1 MTNPL
6 VLYLDVPFVTFRES
20 QAREMG
26 KTYPVP
32 PPATVYGMLLSLV
45 GETDVYRHCGVKLAI
60 AMLST
65 PKKSRILRQMRRFKN
80 ANFSHPENVNPCYQ
94 EILSNLKCLIW
105 VRSDGEKIQPSLRER
120 IQLAFD
126 HPELVR
132 RFGCLF
138 LGESDQ
144 LIKTIKLVSA
154 DYPEEMRQWVI
165 RDDKG
170 MLRLP
175 YWVDHVGSSNTQF
188 LRYRIEEMSKLPPPD
203 LAWTMIQSR
212 KRQVSLMGKRI

>member
-1 MTNPL
+1 MITPL

-20 QAREMG
+20 HAREMG

-45 GETDVYRHCGVKLAI
+45 GETDVYRHCGVELAI
-60 AMLST
+60 AMLSN
-65 PKKSRILRQMRRFKN
+65 PRKSRILRQMRRFKN
-80 ANFSHPENVNPCYQ
+80 ANFSHLGNVNPSYQ

-154 DYPEEMRQWVI
+154 DYPEGVRHWAI
-165 RDDKG
+165 RDNRG
-170 MLRLP
+170 RLTLP
-175 YWVDHVGSSNTQF
+175 CWVDHVGSRNTQF

-203 LAWTMIQSR
+203 LAWTIIQSP
-212 KRQVSLMGKRI
+212 I

>member
-1 MTNPL
+1 MIAPL
-6 VLYLDVPFVTFRES
+6 ILYLDVPFATFRKS
-20 QAREMG
+20 HAREMG

-45 GETDVYRHCGVKLAI
+45 GETDVYRHCGVELAI
-60 AMLST
+60 AMLSS

-80 ANFSHPENVNPCYQ
+80 ADFSHPENVIPGYQ

-120 IQLAFD
+120 IQFAFS

-144 LIKTIKLVSA
+144 LIKSIKLVSE
-154 DYPEEMRQWVI
+154 DYLGEARHWVI
-165 RDDKG
+165 MDNQG
-170 MLRLP
+170 WLTLP
-175 YWVDHVGSSNTQF
+175 YWVDHVGSRNTRF
-188 LRYRIEEMSKLPPPD
+188 LRYRIDEMDKLSPPEK
-203 LAWTMIQSR
+203 AWTMIQSP
-212 KRQVSLMGKRI
+212 I

>member
-1 MTNPL
+1 MITPL
-6 VLYLDVPFVTFRES
+6 VLYLNVPFVTFRES
-20 QAREMG
+20 HAKEMG

-45 GETDVYRHCGVKLAI
+45 GQTDVYRHCGVELAI
-60 AMLST
+60 AMLSN
-65 PKKSRILRQMRRFKN
+65 PRKSRILRQMRRFKN
-80 ANFSHPENVNPCYQ
+80 ANFSHPENVNPSYQ

-120 IQLAFD
+120 IQLAFE

-154 DYPEEMRQWVI
+154 DYPEGVRHWVI
-165 RDDKG
+165 RDNQGK
-170 MLRLP
+170 LTLP
-175 YWVDHVGSSNTQF
+175 YWVDHVGSRNTQF
-188 LRYRIEEMSKLPPPD
+188 LRYRIEEMSRLSPPD
-203 LAWTMIQSR
+203 LAWTMIQSP
-212 KRQVSLMGKRI
+212 I

>member
-1 MTNPL
+1 MITPL

-20 QAREMG
+20 HAREMG

-45 GETDVYRHCGVKLAI
+45 GETDVYRHCGVELAI
-60 AMLST
+60 AMLSNAR
-65 PKKSRILRQMRRFKN
+65 KSRILRQMRRFKN
-80 ANFSHPENVNPCYQ
+80 ANFSHPENVNPSYQ
-94 EILSNLKCLIW
+94 EILSNLKCLFW

-154 DYPEEMRQWVI
+154 DYPEGVRHWAV
-165 RDDKG
+165 RDNRGK
-170 MLRLP
+170 LTLP
-175 YWVDHVGSSNTQF
+175 CWVDHVGSRNTQF

-203 LAWTMIQSR
+203 LAWTMIQSP
-212 KRQVSLMGKRI
+212 I

>member
-1 MTNPL
+1 MITPL

-20 QAREMG
+20 HAREMG

-45 GETDVYRHCGVKLAI
+45 GETDVYRHCRVELAI
-60 AMLST
+60 AILSN
-65 PKKSRILRQMRRFKN
+65 PRKSRILRQMRRFKN
-80 ANFSHPENVNPCYQ
+80 ANFNHPENVNPSYQ
-94 EILSNLKCLIW
+94 EILFNLKCLIW
-105 VRSDGEKIQPSLRER
+105 VRSNGEKIQPSLRER

-132 RFGCLF
+132 RCGCLF

-154 DYPEEMRQWVI
+154 DYLEGMRRWVI
-165 RDDKG
+165 RDNQG
-170 MLRLP
+170 TLTLP
-175 YWVDHVGSSNTQF
+175 YWVDHVGSRNTQF

-203 LAWTMIQSR
+203 LAWTMIQSP
-212 KRQVSLMGKRI
+212 I